1 MVLHLG
7 LGLEHSLGNELCSSR
22 VVRTVGDLVLA
33 MDTLML
39 RGVRALLDD
48 VWRGAPRLPPAL
60 RDPAMLRIRLD
71 VLWDRVPVRWLRA
84 ARLVCHWD
92 AARRA
97 AEGVPSSREVEA
109 MLVARLGWQLP
120 GGGDHTVPL
129 LKATVKSLTL
139 LQLGALIE
147 RRRVLHAA
155 FVAEALGLG
164 AAAAPQDAVDA
175 FCADTLPRLWQL
187 PWENS
192 HKEALWRLAVDGVPL
207 LGNTHIG
214 GVPAACK
221 CGMDLTGASPRLHHF
236 WACPVAQAV
245 VGAVSGASGSFVS
258 RDALWLVRCP
268 DGLDQEVWDVVCLA
282 ALSAI
287 EHGRRYLKAGGRP
300 HGPEASLVQR
310 ACAASVADFWG
321 RLSGFVALGRTPDSW
336 AGVPPDHPFVGR
348 APSGRLLVNRP

>member
-1 MVLHLG
+1 
-7 LGLEHSLGNELCSSR
+7 
-22 VVRTVGDLVLA
+22 
-33 MDTLML
+33 
-39 RGVRALLDD
+39 
-48 VWRGAPRLPPAL
+48 
-60 RDPAMLRIRLD
+60 
-71 VLWDRVPVRWLRA
+71 
-84 ARLVCHWD
+84 
-92 AARRA
+92 
-97 AEGVPSSREVEA
+97 

-221 CGMDLTGASPRLHHF
+221 CGMDLGGASPRLHHF

-268 DGLDQEVWDVVCLA
+268 AAWTRRFGMWCAWRPSARLNMVAVTSRPAAGRMGLWPRSY
-282 ALSAI
+282 SA
-287 EHGRRYLKAGGRP
+287 
-300 HGPEASLVQR
+300 
-310 ACAASVADFWG
+310 
-321 RLSGFVALGRTPDSW
+321 
-336 AGVPPDHPFVGR
+336 R
-348 APSGRLLVNRP
+348 APRPLLIFGAVSAVS